1 MNKKQ
6 LMELVRVNLRYAN
19 PQITDRARRKGK
31 SGKALTKAL
40 INQYLL
46 SAVLF
51 LFIYGATM
59 FVMDFSKMPGFFTY
73 YVALFGILAFSQG
86 ISVIYNVF
94 FESQDLPAY
103 LPLPFRQSTI
113 FTSKI
118 LVVVLTVIP
127 FVFPMF
133 VVFLLTGW
141 RSGIFL
147 PITIIL
153 SLLLFLLI
161 LTIVFAVCCLIV
173 FGLTRTNFF
182 KKHKKVVTSLLLGI
196 SMTVAIVGILMING
210 QSSYSET
217 GLADRTPIAILVPIF
232 DVASA
237 PYSQA
242 GLISFVSL
250 FGLSAILIFSV
261 KQLILPKLYEQ
272 LTDLS
277 IAKNVSRR
285 KHKTNQNL
293 KQLFI
298 GYNKQLLKEP
308 NLIMQVLSNS
318 LLMPIIFIVTF
329 AFGGTL
335 NFTNLS
341 IRFIGVV
348 FLAGLA
354 LAVMTV
360 NQTSFVSNLISLD
373 QENFNF
379 VQALPI
385 SMHTYLKQKFLVGF
399 FVQSIL
405 TGGISLIGGILFKL
419 PLVFVVCLVLGSL
432 LGSYLLCLRYFARD
446 YRFLLLDW
454 TNINQLFTR
463 GSGSVGL
470 VFTLFASIFA
480 SIILLVVYGFAAFY
494 LPFWPLNLSVL
505 AIVFIISFLWIN
517 HYQKSFWALFD

>member
-217 GLADRTPIAILVPIF
+217 GLADRAPIAILVPIF

-385 SMHTYLKQKFLVGF
+385 SMYTYLKQKFLVGF